1 MKSKI
6 NRFLTVSL
14 ILVVILCISIFAF
27 LANYM
32 NKLSSNTIDEVG
44 KTYMAGM
51 NERIAKHFETTIDL
65 RLSQISALEMSIP
78 SGYLED
84 EDLRQDLA
92 YGAKV
97 RDFDSLAFYF
107 DDGTFDMIYGGGVEP
122 INPDTFLDSMKKG
135 ENRVSVGTDENG
147 NRVVL
152 LGVPGKFQ
160 LAGGKRCIAL
170 LAEISVDYILDTL
183 SLDEEDSL
191 ISSVLIRRDGSF
203 VIRHF
208 DEYHDNYFEQMKSL
222 FKAVDGKDSLEYI
235 EEFQASMSHGENYS
249 AEFDMGG
256 ERTRLFCSSLP
267 RCEWYLITVMPYG
280 MLNAAVDN
288 LSQQWSYMA
297 LGSCGII
304 LLTLLLIFF
313 RYFQMSKEQMEALEE
328 SKRLAEH
335 ASRSKSE
342 FLSNMSHDIR
352 TPMNAIVG
360 MTAIAVANID
370 NPQQVHNCLKKI
382 TLSSRHLL
390 GLINDVLDMSKIES
404 GKMTLNVELVSLRE
418 VMDSIVSI
426 VQPQIKS
433 KKQHFNVFIHDI
445 SAEDVCC
452 DGVRLN
458 QVILNLI
465 SNAVK
470 FTPEEGFIH
479 VAMYE
484 EPSPKGSDY
493 IRINLQVKDNGI
505 GMSEEFQ
512 AEIFESFTREDRKRV
527 HKTEGTGLGMAITK
541 YIVDAMGGSIEVKSK
556 QGEGTEFNIT
566 LDFEIAKEKEKDMLL
581 PNCDMLVVDDNR
593 QLCESVIQSLES
605 IGISAEWT
613 MDGESAVRMVHERH
627 QKNED
632 YQFILLDWKLLGMDG
647 IDTAKELR
655 KQLGDNVPILLISAY
670 DWSEIE
676 HDARSAGITGFISKP
691 LFKSTL
697 YYGLKPYTEH
707 FETETEEEEDIMS
720 LHLQGK
726 KILLA
731 EDNELN
737 WEVASELLQEL
748 GLELEW
754 AENGK
759 ICVDKFRESPLGF
772 YDGILMDIR
781 MPVMN
786 GYEAT
791 TEIRSMERED
801 SNLPI
806 IAMTADAFSE
816 DVKRCLDCGMD
827 AHVAKPID
835 VKEIARLLEKHF
847 TGQI

>member
-1 MKSKI
+1 
-6 NRFLTVSL
+6 
-14 ILVVILCISIFAF
+14 
-27 LANYM
+27 
-32 NKLSSNTIDEVG
+32 
-44 KTYMAGM
+44 
-51 NERIAKHFETTIDL
+51 
-65 RLSQISALEMSIP
+65 
-78 SGYLED
+78 
-84 EDLRQDLA
+84 
-92 YGAKV
+92 
-97 RDFDSLAFYF
+97 
-107 DDGTFDMIYGGGVEP
+107 
-122 INPDTFLDSMKKG
+122 
-135 ENRVSVGTDENG
+135 
-147 NRVVL
+147 
-152 LGVPGKFQ
+152 
-160 LAGGKRCIAL
+160 
-170 LAEISVDYILDTL
+170 
-183 SLDEEDSL
+183 
-191 ISSVLIRRDGSF
+191 
-203 VIRHF
+203 
-208 DEYHDNYFEQMKSL
+208 
-222 FKAVDGKDSLEYI
+222 
-235 EEFQASMSHGENYS
+235 
-249 AEFDMGG
+249 
-256 ERTRLFCSSLP
+256 
-267 RCEWYLITVMPYG
+267 
-280 MLNAAVDN
+280 
-288 LSQQWSYMA
+288 
-297 LGSCGII
+297 
-304 LLTLLLIFF
+304 
-313 RYFQMSKEQMEALEE
+313 
-328 SKRLAEH
+328 
-335 ASRSKSE
+335 
-342 FLSNMSHDIR
+342 
-352 TPMNAIVG
+352 
-360 MTAIAVANID
+360 
-370 NPQQVHNCLKKI
+370 
-382 TLSSRHLL
+382 
-390 GLINDVLDMSKIES
+390 
-404 GKMTLNVELVSLRE
+404 
-418 VMDSIVSI
+418 

-566 LDFEIAKEKEKDMLL
+566 LDFEIAKEKEKDMFL

-632 YQFILLDWKLLGMDG
+632 YQFILLDWKLPGMDG

>member
-14 ILVVILCISIFAF
+14 ILMVILCISIFAF

-97 RDFDSLAFYF
+97 RNFDSLAFYF

-191 ISSVLIRRDGSF
+191 ISSFLIRKDGSF
-203 VIRHF
+203 VIRQF
-208 DEYHDNYFEQMKSL
+208 DEYHDNYFEQMESV
-222 FKAVDGKDSLEYI
+222 FKTADGKNAQDYT
-235 EEFQASMSHGENYS
+235 EEFKNAIAKRENYS
-249 AEFDMGG
+249 AEFEVNG
-256 ERTRLFCSSLP
+256 ERTQLFCSSLP

-280 MLNAAVDN
+280 MLNEAVDN
-288 LSQQWSYMA
+288 LSRQWSYMA

-304 LLTLLLIFF
+304 LLALLLIFF

-370 NPQQVHNCLKKI
+370 NAQQVHNCLKKI

-452 DGVRLN
+452 DDVRLN

-566 LDFEIAKEKEKDMLL
+566 LDFEIAKEKEKDMFL

-632 YQFILLDWKLLGMDG
+632 YQFILLDWKLPGMDG

>member
-1 MKSKI
+1 
-6 NRFLTVSL
+6 
-14 ILVVILCISIFAF
+14 
-27 LANYM
+27 
-32 NKLSSNTIDEVG
+32 
-44 KTYMAGM
+44 
-51 NERIAKHFETTIDL
+51 
-65 RLSQISALEMSIP
+65 
-78 SGYLED
+78 
-84 EDLRQDLA
+84 
-92 YGAKV
+92 
-97 RDFDSLAFYF
+97 
-107 DDGTFDMIYGGGVEP
+107 
-122 INPDTFLDSMKKG
+122 
-135 ENRVSVGTDENG
+135 
-147 NRVVL
+147 
-152 LGVPGKFQ
+152 
-160 LAGGKRCIAL
+160 
-170 LAEISVDYILDTL
+170 
-183 SLDEEDSL
+183 
-191 ISSVLIRRDGSF
+191 
-203 VIRHF
+203 
-208 DEYHDNYFEQMKSL
+208 
-222 FKAVDGKDSLEYI
+222 
-235 EEFQASMSHGENYS
+235 
-249 AEFDMGG
+249 
-256 ERTRLFCSSLP
+256 
-267 RCEWYLITVMPYG
+267 
-280 MLNAAVDN
+280 
-288 LSQQWSYMA
+288 
-297 LGSCGII
+297 
-304 LLTLLLIFF
+304 
-313 RYFQMSKEQMEALEE
+313 
-328 SKRLAEH
+328 
-335 ASRSKSE
+335 
-342 FLSNMSHDIR
+342 
-352 TPMNAIVG
+352 
-360 MTAIAVANID
+360 
-370 NPQQVHNCLKKI
+370 
-382 TLSSRHLL
+382 
-390 GLINDVLDMSKIES
+390 
-404 GKMTLNVELVSLRE
+404 
-418 VMDSIVSI
+418 
-426 VQPQIKS
+426 
-433 KKQHFNVFIHDI
+433 
-445 SAEDVCC
+445 
-452 DGVRLN
+452 
-458 QVILNLI
+458 
-465 SNAVK
+465 
-470 FTPEEGFIH
+470 
-479 VAMYE
+479 
-484 EPSPKGSDY
+484 
-493 IRINLQVKDNGI
+493 
-505 GMSEEFQ
+505 
-512 AEIFESFTREDRKRV
+512 
-527 HKTEGTGLGMAITK
+527 
-541 YIVDAMGGSIEVKSK
+541 MGGSIEVKSK

-566 LDFEIAKEKEKDMLL
+566 LDFEIAKEKEKDMFL

-632 YQFILLDWKLLGMDG
+632 YQFILLDWKLPGMDR